1 MLFWYRYV
9 KITSTIEEWVIF
21 MASFCPK
28 CGYKLSMI
36 DIKPECPVCGINLVY
51 YGMEESLKEEADR
64 AEFEHAASQPAM
76 DRLKAA
82 TIGHPVA
89 IVRLV
94 FSLLPLVA
102 TLAPMGKVVVNLPY
116 FQETTTINIIAIVN
130 KVFMALDFDYL
141 LSIVNSEMVGKA
153 YIFYFV
159 ALLGFVLMA
168 LTTIV
173 NIVNL
178 FFSCG
183 KKGIKRNIT
192 TAAVGI
198 VFTVIASV
206 GLAMWLSG
214 VTAAVPDVFN
224 GTFNALGPV
233 CVVLAFVLQI
243 VINVIYK
250 KMNIQVKYKD
260 MSKFLLS
267 YDERKALEEK
277 EEAEK
282 AEAEA

>member
-1 MLFWYRYV
+1 MGDN
-9 KITSTIEEWVIF
+9 F

-64 AEFEHAASQPAM
+64 VEFEHAASQPTM

-89 IVRLV
+89 IIRLV

-102 TLAPMGKVVVNLPY
+102 TLAPMGKAVVTLPY
-116 FQETTTINIIAIVN
+116 FQETTTINIIAIIN

-141 LSIVNSEMVGKA
+141 LSIINSEMVGTA
-153 YIFYFV
+153 YIFYLV
-159 ALLGFVLMA
+159 ALLGFVLVV

-198 VFTVIASV
+198 VFTVIGAV
-206 GLAMWLSG
+206 GLAMWLSM
-214 VTAAVPDVFN
+214 VSAAVPNIFN
-224 GTFNALGPV
+224 GTFNVLGPV
-233 CVVLAFVLQI
+233 CIALGFVLQI
-243 VINVIYK
+243 VINVVYK
-250 KMNIQVKYKD
+250 KMGIKVKYKD
-260 MSKFLLS
+260 MSKYLLS
-267 YDERKALEEK
+267 YDERKALEE
-277 EEAEK
+277 AEK
-282 AEAEA
+282 AEAEAEA

>member
-1 MLFWYRYV
+1 
-9 KITSTIEEWVIF
+9 

-36 DIKPECPVCGINLVY
+36 DIKPECPVCGVNLVY
-51 YGMEESLKEEADR
+51 YGMEESLKQEADR
-64 AEFEHAASQPAM
+64 AEFEHAASQPGM

-89 IVRLV
+89 IVRLI

-102 TLAPMGKVVVNLPY
+102 TLAPMGKVAVSLPY
-116 FQETTTINIIAIVN
+116 FAETTTINIISIVT
-130 KVFMALDFDYL
+130 KVFMNLDFDYMFA
-141 LSIVNSEMVGKA
+141 MVDASKVGTG
-153 YIFYFV
+153 YIWYLV
-159 ALLGFVLMA
+159 ALVAFIFMVLA
-168 LTTIV
+168 TIV

-198 VFTVIASV
+198 VFTAVAAVALS
-206 GLAMWLSG
+206 MWLST
-214 VTAAVPDVFN
+214 VSAAVPEIFAGSFN
-224 GTFNALGPV
+224 VLGPV
-233 CVVLAFVLQI
+233 CIVLAFVLQI
-243 VINVIYK
+243 VINVVYK
-250 KMNIQVKYKD
+250 KMGIKVKYKD

-282 AEAEA
+282 AEA

>member
-1 MLFWYRYV
+1 MGDN
-9 KITSTIEEWVIF
+9 F

-36 DIKPECPVCGINLVY
+36 DIKPECPVCGVNQVY
-51 YGMEESLKEEADR
+51 YGMEESLKQEADR
-64 AEFEHAASQPAM
+64 AEFEHAANQPLM

-102 TLAPMGKVVVNLPY
+102 TLVPMGKVVVTLPY
-116 FQETTTINIIAIVN
+116 FTETTTINIVSIIT
-130 KVFMALDFDYL
+130 KVFMALDIDYML
-141 LSIVNSEMVGKA
+141 AIVGSEMVGTA
-153 YIFYFV
+153 YIFYLV
-159 ALLGFVLMA
+159 ALLGFVLLA
-168 LTTIV
+168 LTTVI

-192 TAAVGI
+192 TASVGI
-198 VFTVIASV
+198 VFTVIATV
-206 GLAMWLSG
+206 GLAIWLSM

-224 GTFNALGPV
+224 GTFIVWGPI
-233 CVVLAFVLQI
+233 CVVLGFVLQI
-243 VINVIYK
+243 VINIVYK
-250 KMNIQVKYKD
+250 KMGIQVKYKD
-260 MSKFLLS
+260 MSKYLLS
-267 YDERKALEEK
+267 YDERKKLEEQ

-282 AEAEA
+282 AEA